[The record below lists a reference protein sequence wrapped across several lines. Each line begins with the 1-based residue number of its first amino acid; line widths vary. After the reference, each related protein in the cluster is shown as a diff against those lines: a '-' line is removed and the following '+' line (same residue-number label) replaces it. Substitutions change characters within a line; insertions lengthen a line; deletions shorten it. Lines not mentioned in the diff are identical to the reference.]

1 MEPSTAA
8 AANSTAK
15 ERERKCFIDGAFAS
29 MNDKMLTMIKSQ
41 QSETVSLVF
50 IIFTISNT
58 TNTSSLFF
66 SFFSVGQEVQN
77 ILRLLRE
84 MSRIRQAF
92 LAEHSEDNEEE
103 RVRVMDEIQGLLC
116 EDHPRMP

>member
-50 IIFTISNT
+50 IIFTTSSTT
-58 TNTSSLFF
+58 TNPSSLFF
-66 SFFSVGQEVQN
+66 VFFCGPGGSKYPAFIEENEPHSASV
-77 ILRLLRE
+77 
-84 MSRIRQAF
+84 
-92 LAEHSEDNEEE
+92 
-103 RVRVMDEIQGLLC
+103 
-116 EDHPRMP
+116 PR

>member
-50 IIFTISNT
+50 IIFTTSSTT
-58 TNTSSLFF
+58 TNPSSLFF
-66 SFFSVGQEVQN
+66 VFFLWARRFKISCVY
-77 ILRLLRE
+77 
-84 MSRIRQAF
+84 
-92 LAEHSEDNEEE
+92 
-103 RVRVMDEIQGLLC
+103 
-116 EDHPRMP
+116 

>member
-29 MNDKMLTMIKSQ
+29 MNDKMLTMTKSQ

-116 EDHPRMP
+116 EDYPRMP

>member
-1 MEPSTAA
+1 MFS
-8 AANSTAK
+8 
-15 ERERKCFIDGAFAS
+15 
-29 MNDKMLTMIKSQ
+29 
-41 QSETVSLVF
+41 
-50 IIFTISNT
+50 
-58 TNTSSLFF
+58 SSLPLVVLLPILAHYFL
-66 SFFSVGQEVQN
+66 FFSVGQEVQN

>member
-1 MEPSTAA
+1 MEPSTTA

>member
-1 MEPSTAA
+1 
-8 AANSTAK
+8 
-15 ERERKCFIDGAFAS
+15 
-29 MNDKMLTMIKSQ
+29 
-41 QSETVSLVF
+41 
-50 IIFTISNT
+50 
-58 TNTSSLFF
+58 
-66 SFFSVGQEVQN
+66 VGQEVQN